1 MTETIL
7 KYPVLTLESEVLL
20 PEGASISPEAVEALI
35 VSRGA
40 ASYEIR
46 PMLEHG
52 TLAADIKSLLG
63 LFPYRRIFPT
73 DKYVDDVTGEM
84 QAVRLP
90 VPILQ
95 TMDYFKEQD
104 FYTYRHIL
112 MVFALSTLLA
122 RDLVLEERDRIAL
135 IASGPVHDIGKI
147 CVPIEILK
155 KEGPLT
161 MTELDILRNHAAAG
175 HVLLSYYLGDAGSL
189 SARVARDHHERRDGS
204 GYPRGMNLEDT
215 MVEVIAACD
224 VYDALIAP
232 RPYRP
237 KPYDNRTALEEMTDM
252 ADRGAL
258 SLDIVHALVTH
269 NRRTVAPYCE
279 SMFSHTRR
287 GAPPPGNVHG
297 IIVEDGGVS
306 PRYR

>member
-1 MTETIL
+1 MTDTTL
-7 KYPVLTLESEVLL
+7 KYKVQTLDNEVLL
-20 PEGASISPEAVEALI
+20 PEGTLISSETMEALI
-35 VSRGA
+35 ASRGR
-40 ASYEIR
+40 ASFELR

-52 TLAADIKSLLG
+52 TLASDIKSLLG

-73 DKYVDDVTGEM
+73 EEYVYGVVGDMRSV
-84 QAVRLP
+84 VLP

-95 TMDYFKEQD
+95 AMDYFKEQD

-122 RDLVLEERDRIAL
+122 RDLVLDERDRITL
-135 IASGPVHDIGKI
+135 IASGPTHDIGKI
-147 CVPIEILK
+147 CVPLEVLRK
-155 KEGPLT
+155 DRPLT
-161 MTELDILRNHAAAG
+161 KAELEILRNHAAAG
-175 HVLLSYYLGDAGSL
+175 YVLLSYYLGDAGSL
-189 SARVARDHHERRDGS
+189 SARVARDHHERCDGT
-204 GYPRGMNLEDT
+204 GYPRGSKLEDT

-237 KPYDNRTALEEMTDM
+237 MPYDNRTALEEMTDM

-258 SLDIVHALVTH
+258 SIDTVHAIVSH

-287 GAPPPGNVHG
+287 GTPPPGNVHG
-297 IIVEDGGVS
+297 IIVGEGGAS